1 MVTASADRTARLWDV
16 PTISDNDSKD
26 VLLLA
31 DLAEACGG
39 LLLKSW
45 EELEFLDVQAS
56 RAREIRRKISTR
68 FSDTAAEL
76 TPLQEFLKWN
86 VSDPRTR
93 TISPFFDV
101 TVGQWI
107 ENRIS
112 EGTLDG
118 LRAAIQVDPANARL
132 AGHFGRALAD
142 YALAKGTD
150 PDAARRARGDA
161 DFQTR
166 RALRLAPANEDV
178 KKLRAEVVNLL
189 KPVTSIPRGCRDAD
203 SS

>member
-1 MVTASADRTARLWDV
+1 MPNVKWGYLDRTARLWDV

-76 TPLQEFLKWN
+76 TPLQRFLKWN
-86 VSDPRTR
+86 VEERKNR
-93 TISPFFDV
+93 TISPFSQMR
-101 TVGQWI
+101 TSEWLG
-107 ENRIS
+107 NRIQ
-112 EGTLDG
+112 TQRG
-118 LRAAIQVDPANARL
+118 LPVAIQVDPTNARITAL
-132 AGHFGRALAD
+132 LGRRFAD
-142 YALAKGTD
+142 YALEQDID
-150 PDAARRARGDA
+150 PDQARRFRGDA
-161 DFQTR
+161 DFLTT
-166 RALRLAPANEDV
+166 RALKLAPDNDEV
-178 KKLRAEVVNLL
+178 KKLRDEVVTLL
-189 KPVTSIPRGCRDAD
+189 ELKTD
-203 SS
+203 